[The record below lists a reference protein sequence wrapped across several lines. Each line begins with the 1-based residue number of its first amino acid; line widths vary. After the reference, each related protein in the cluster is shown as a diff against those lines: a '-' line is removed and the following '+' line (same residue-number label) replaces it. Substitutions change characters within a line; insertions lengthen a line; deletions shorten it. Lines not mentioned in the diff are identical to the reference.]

1 MLLLL
6 NKKIFIKCI
15 ILKFILILK
24 YFILTLN
31 FKFYNKKKKRYFF
44 RIILTLKCFH
54 RVTSK

>member
-44 RIILTLKCFH
+44 RIILTLICFH